1 MQEERLGRGAA
12 RGGPRRSV
20 GKRSVAER
28 GQRAGRPR
36 GTVTVTV
43 PLLSWREGKGRRGER
58 AEGVKWGFN
67 GVVPCL

>member
-1 MQEERLGRGAA
+1 MQEERLGGGAA

-36 GTVTVTV
+36 GTVMVTV
-43 PLLSWREGKGRRGER
+43 PLLSWKGRWGER